1 MLNPGQLVANV
12 LIVAVKKD
20 GTVLGSTSVLLQ
32 PGERISKLLGTE
44 PPDGLIPEAAGQ
56 GDGYVFVS
64 SDLPVYLTSLFGD
77 DAVNVLSNIPPQ
89 QSPEGFDPAAG
100 IPKIEINPSLGV
112 VQPGGDKP
120 FQVEGGTGTP
130 TWSVNGT
137 PGGDSTVGTIDNQ
150 GIYTAPAQVPEESPT
165 VTISATVDNQTA
177 GASLDILDKEALFTS
192 VSIVQS
198 VVYLGSL
205 QNLYTAELSILS
217 GSGSGSQPAAVDPA
231 QGSTDSEIF
240 TVPSGFAKQ
249 TLAQFPNEE
258 ISKMISFTASDDN
271 EYLLL
276 AAKTSGKVIRLDPR
290 IVPGGNPTDVATD
303 LNQPTALV
311 FDSVS
316 GSLLV
321 AEQDKITTVPQVQ
334 LEIGLSS
341 QAQAFPA
348 PPLPQRAELLP
359 IQGTSGM
366 VVNDCTGDVIISN
379 GETGEILRYVPTT
392 GSLTTVFSGVQGPA
406 QMLAIHREG
415 VSCPQSFHLLII
427 EQETDQVLLAVPGRG
442 FRTGWI
448 SARQSTDLAFL
459 PGVTPFASSA
469 AILLPEAVA
478 GGTQQLGGFELSAV
492 PIPRIYRA
500 RPVNPPREQPQ
511 IELGDAV
518 DFTLSSDLQFA
529 TSCQDGTTAQGNVLI
544 ELQAQGTLGTQNNL
558 PFISGTF
565 TGVFQDSS
573 QGTEGVFSDTC
584 MLQGSL
590 GIAVTPSETGP
601 ITNLSGSWQ
610 VVIEGVA
617 NCVTEEEGF
626 TEQGEDFFDL
636 AFGGEII
643 QEGEGLSGSLLLPLG
658 EVFDDTDDDPITCSQ
673 PGQCEFEEE
682 ESGIC
687 SLTCSPATPN
697 CEFQLDL
704 SGTIE

>member
-1 MLNPGQLVANV
+1 M
-12 LIVAVKKD
+12 
-20 GTVLGSTSVLLQ
+20 
-32 PGERISKLLGTE
+32 
-44 PPDGLIPEAAGQ
+44 
-56 GDGYVFVS
+56 F
-64 SDLPVYLTSLFGD
+64 
-77 DAVNVLSNIPPQ
+77 SNIPPQ
-89 QSPEGFDPAAG
+89 QSPE
-100 IPKIEINPSLGV
+100 
-112 VQPGGDKP
+112 
-120 FQVEGGTGTP
+120 
-130 TWSVNGT
+130 
-137 PGGDSTVGTIDNQ
+137 
-150 GIYTAPAQVPEESPT
+150 
-165 VTISATVDNQTA
+165 
-177 GASLDILDKEALFTS
+177 
-192 VSIVQS
+192 
-198 VVYLGSL
+198 
-205 QNLYTAELSILS
+205 
-217 GSGSGSQPAAVDPA
+217 
-231 QGSTDSEIF
+231 
-240 TVPSGFAKQ
+240 
-249 TLAQFPNEE
+249 
-258 ISKMISFTASDDN
+258 ASDGN

-276 AAKTSGKVIRLDPR
+276 AAKTSGKIIRLDPSV
-290 IVPGGNPTDVATD
+290 VPGGDPTDVATD

-311 FDSVS
+311 FDPVS

-392 GSLTTVFSGVQGPA
+392 GSLTTVFSRVQGPA

-427 EQETDQVLLAVPGRG
+427 EQETDQVLLAIPGRG

-459 PGVTPFASSA
+459 PGVTPFASSE

-500 RPVNPPREQPQ
+500 RPVNPPREQP

-518 DFTLSSDLQFA
+518 EFTVTSNTQFA
-529 TSCQDGTTAQGNVLI
+529 SSCEDGSTGQASILI
-544 ELQAQGTLGTQNNL
+544 EVQAQGTLGVQNNL

-565 TGVFQDSS
+565 TGQFQESS
-573 QGTEGVFSDTC
+573 HDTGEEGGPFSETC
-584 MLQGSL
+584 TLQGSF
-590 GIAVTPSETGP
+590 GIAVTPESSGP
-601 ITNLSGSWQ
+601 ITNLSGNWQ
-610 VVIEGVA
+610 LAIEGVG
-617 NCVTEEEGF
+617 NCVEEGA
-626 TEQGEDFFDL
+626 TEQFNDFFGF
-636 AFGGEII
+636 AIGGEIT
-643 QEGEGLSGSLLLPLG
+643 QEGEGFSGSLLLPLV
-658 EVFDDTDDDPITCSQ
+658 EAIDYEDNDEITCSQ

-687 SLTCSPATPN
+687 SLTCSPATQSEAEMEAGAAAEGTPDQPST
-697 CEFQLDL
+697 EVEPSTPPEPKTAVVVAGTVLEVRL
-704 SGTIE
+704 TGGISSGTNQTGDEFESLL